1 MTCYVYGKPAVALN
15 GLGTEYQYKQLKRLP
30 ARKFIIA
37 LDPDEAGQR
46 ATRKLRKALRG
57 SKLVTQ
63 YEIPEGKDLND
74 LDEKEFENLVEIF

>member
-1 MTCYVYGKPAVALN
+1 
-15 GLGTEYQYKQLKRLP
+15 
-30 ARKFIIA
+30 
-37 LDPDEAGQR
+37 
-46 ATRKLRKALRG
+46 LRKALRG